1 MKSFY
6 LLISLFLGVN
16 IWAQNLDSIQS
27 LDEVLITST
36 KYPIA
41 KKYSGKIIAKITSD
55 ELAQNPS
62 KTVAQLL
69 DEISGMEINGAKSTA
84 GKNQAAYIQG
94 GKAGQVLVIIDGMP
108 VIDPSGIDMAYDLN
122 LLSAGQIE
130 SIEVM
135 QGAAGTLYG
144 SGAATA
150 VINIK
155 TLACTHRNLAIEL
168 GTTLSS
174 QRTQKDDFLQGKQ
187 WNQSVLLNG
196 KYNRFNYLVSYNG
209 NSANGFTE
217 AYDNGTHF
225 KDNPFEKQ
233 QVLAKFGMQF
243 SEQFKLQMIGN
254 YTHLYHQ
261 FDQDAYTDSEVNKT
275 DTQEFKLGLQA
286 TWKHAKGNLQWFS
299 ELKNTDRQYRQFN
312 AWSNALEDFQ
322 YVSQSLQSDVFHL
335 YQWSEKVDV
344 LTGLNFQ
351 FHQTDQTTPY
361 GNIDSKTGQFY
372 SADPYV
378 NLNFK
383 DVYGFNLSLG
393 SRLNLHNLYG
403 YHATF
408 SINPSYVF
416 DLKDNQHIKVLG
428 SWSSAYLVPSIY
440 QLHSAYGNTDLEP
453 ETTETLELGFDYQVS
468 KLVNLQALYFERSES
483 NAIIFETNTE
493 TWVSQYQNDEHG
505 VIYVSGVETGFQIA
519 PFDKWQLH
527 TNYTYTKTSKERP
540 YSIPKHKWNAKL
552 QYKAL
557 KNTAVQMRYQYTS
570 DRTQL
575 DFTTYPYQ
583 QKQLAHFHLM
593 GLSLTQGFNQD
604 KWSLNLAIDN
614 LFNTDYVETIGYS
627 TMGRN
632 FALSVHYKI

>member
-1 MKSFY
+1 MKSYY

-225 KDNPFEKQ
+225 KDNPYEKQ

-312 AWSNALEDFQ
+312 AWSNAL
-322 YVSQSLQSDVFHL
+322 
-335 YQWSEKVDV
+335 
-344 LTGLNFQ
+344 G
-351 FHQTDQTTPY
+351 
-361 GNIDSKTGQFY
+361 
-372 SADPYV
+372 
-378 NLNFK
+378 
-383 DVYGFNLSLG
+383 
-393 SRLNLHNLYG
+393 R
-403 YHATF
+403 F
-408 SINPSYVF
+408 SICFPKFAKRCVSFVSMVGKGGCFNRFKLPISPNRPNHS
-416 DLKDNQHIKVLG
+416 LWQHRFQNG
-428 SWSSAYLVPSIY
+428 SIL
-440 QLHSAYGNTDLEP
+440 
-453 ETTETLELGFDYQVS
+453 
-468 KLVNLQALYFERSES
+468 
-483 NAIIFETNTE
+483 
-493 TWVSQYQNDEHG
+493 
-505 VIYVSGVETGFQIA
+505 
-519 PFDKWQLH
+519 
-527 TNYTYTKTSKERP
+527 
-540 YSIPKHKWNAKL
+540 
-552 QYKAL
+552 
-557 KNTAVQMRYQYTS
+557 
-570 DRTQL
+570 
-575 DFTTYPYQ
+575 
-583 QKQLAHFHLM
+583 
-593 GLSLTQGFNQD
+593 
-604 KWSLNLAIDN
+604 
-614 LFNTDYVETIGYS
+614 
-627 TMGRN
+627 
-632 FALSVHYKI
+632 